1 MGHGLDDCSQL
12 YVFGD
17 RIDVELSFEDLLRV
31 LVELKG
37 TEILR
42 DKAIDKRG
50 ARRLVE
56 VLFAVLDKSFEY
68 NLPFDQC

>member
-12 YVFGD
+12 YAFGD

-37 TEILR
+37 TKILSN
-42 DKAIDKRG
+42 KAVDKRG
-50 ARRLVE
+50 A
-56 VLFAVLDKSFEY
+56 
-68 NLPFDQC
+68 

>member
-37 TEILR
+37 TEILSNKAV
-42 DKAIDKRG
+42 DKWG
-50 ARRLVE
+50 ARCLVE
-56 VLFAVLDKSFEY
+56 VLFAVLDKGFEY
-68 NLPFDQC
+68 SLPFDQC